1 MSGPRPKLARE
12 ALLFC
17 ALTTSAN
24 QSPDELTTLRELV
37 SALQSALEETR
48 KENSLLR
55 QKIDALCRRV
65 FGSSSE
71 KIDAA
76 QLELLLQ
83 LVNTD
88 AASGQQPPAIEKAAE
103 PARSRKGKSP
113 RVPENLP
120 VVEQVIEPVE
130 VVEQPGQWRLIGQE
144 VSEQLD
150 YEPARFLRRRIIRKK
165 YVHVSDPDR
174 APILAPLPEK
184 LLERGVAGPG
194 LLAHI
199 LVSKYCD
206 HLPLYRQEQIFAQRH
221 KINLPRATLARW
233 VELCADWLQPIYEQI
248 RTGVMAGGYAQ
259 VDETPVAYLAPGNG
273 QTKQGYL
280 WTACRPRGD
289 VFYRWETSRAAECLE
304 RMLPRDFKGVLQCDG
319 YSAYPA
325 FAKAR
330 AGIELAGCWAHVRRK
345 FHEALGQSPR
355 PAGWIMRQIQH
366 LYRIEGVLRDNKAGP
381 DLRRAVRSHQS
392 QPIVERIKKALV
404 LFKTSRRHL
413 PQSLLGQAIDYALG
427 QWTTLEVFLREGR
440 VEIDNN
446 LVENAIRPTAIGK
459 KNWLF
464 MGEAGAGQRGA
475 IIYTIIETCRKRSI
489 NPYAYLRDIL
499 TRLPTLKNTQIPE
512 VTPAAWVKASTKST
526 TPKSK
531 LQLLSE
537 QICSSPRQRC

>member
-1 MSGPRPKLARE
+1 MARE

-37 SALQSALEETR
+37 SSLQ

-71 KIDAA
+71 KIKAA

-83 LVNTD
+83 LVNSAD
-88 AASGQQPPAIEKAAE
+88 VEAPAAAPLEKASK
-103 PARSRKGKSP
+103 PIQPRKERAP

-120 VVEQVIEPVE
+120 VVEQIIEAQEVIDEPE
-130 VVEQPGQWRLIGQE
+130 QWRLIGQE

-199 LVSKYCD
+199 LVSKYAD

-221 KINLPRATLARW
+221 KINLPRVTLARW

-280 WTACRPRGD
+280 WTACRPGGD
-289 VFYRWETSRAAECLE
+289 VFYRWEISRAAECLE
-304 RMLPRDFKGVLQCDG
+304 RLVPREFKGVLQSDG
-319 YSAYPA
+319 YSAYGA
-325 FAKAR
+325 FIKTR
-330 AGIELAGCWAHVRRK
+330 GGIELAGCWAHARRK
-345 FHEALGQSPR
+345 FHEAMEQSSR

-366 LYRIEGVLRDNKAGP
+366 LYRIESALRESKAGP
-381 DLRRAVRSHQS
+381 QLREAVRSHQS

-404 LFKTSRRHL
+404 VFKASRRHL
-413 PQSLLGQAIDYALG
+413 PQSLLGQAIDYTLG
-427 QWTTLEVFLREGR
+427 QWPTLEVFLRQGK

-475 IIYTIIETCRKRSI
+475 IIYTLVETCRKRSI
-489 NPYAYLRDIL
+489 DPYAYLRHVL
-499 TRLPTLKNTQIPE
+499 LRLPTLKNSQISE
-512 VTPAAWVKASTKST
+512 VTPAAWAKAQ
-526 TPKSK
+526 SK
-531 LQLLSE
+531 PTA
-537 QICSSPRQRC
+537 ISS